1 MKIAD
6 RVSIWKNKPFDKETI
21 KKIIE
26 LEKNEDELNERF
38 HSDLEFGTGGIRG
51 LMGIGSNR
59 INKYTISKFTQG
71 LADHLNKTFKKKT
84 ENTNYR
90 I

>member
-6 RVSIWKNKPFDKETI
+6 KISIWKNKPFDKETI
-21 KKIIE
+21 NKIIE
-26 LEKNEDELNERF
+26 LEENGDELTERF
-38 HSDLEFGTGGIRG
+38 HSDLEFGTGGIRA

-71 LADHLNKTFKKKT
+71 IANYLNKSLKK
-84 ENTNYR
+84 NTKQ
-90 I
+90 